1 MLSFSELIETFEPD
15 SEILPPPQW
24 FQGRT
29 VYGGLTAA
37 LALRAAVRAAPLGL
51 PPLRAAQVAFVGPA
65 SGALRFQARVL
76 RQGKSSLSADVEA
89 SSDGEPALRALFV
102 FAQPRPSRIA
112 HDFSQRPT
120 VRPPAE
126 CPRLPMHELAPR
138 FLGNFD
144 VRLAGGSA
152 PASGAANP
160 EFVAWVRHL
169 DDSGVDPD
177 VSLVA
182 LADALPPAALAS
194 FTQMAPVSSIV
205 WNFEVLAAPTARRW
219 FLLRSFSQHAAH
231 GCSVQDMEIWDES
244 GQRVLTGR
252 QSVALYQ

>member
-1 MLSFSELIETFEPD
+1 MSSFARLIEEFDPAAG
-15 SEILPPPQW
+15 ILPPPHW

-37 LALRAAVRAAPLGL
+37 LALQAAIGSAPAGL

-65 SGALRFQARVL
+65 SGALRFRPRLL
-76 RQGKSSLSADVEA
+76 RQGKYSLSIDVDAD
-89 SSDGEPALRALFV
+89 SDGEPALRALFV
-102 FAQPRPSRIA
+102 FAAARASRIA
-112 HDFSQRPT
+112 HDFSQRPQ
-120 VRPPAE
+120 VRPAGE

-152 PASGAANP
+152 PVSGAANP
-160 EFVAWVRHL
+160 EFIAWVRHL
-169 DDSGVDPD
+169 DDEGVAPA
-177 VSLVA
+177 VALVA

-194 FTQMAPVSSIV
+194 FTEMAPVSSIT
-205 WNFEVLAAPTARRW
+205 WSFELFDPPAGRGW
-219 FLLRSFSQHAAH
+219 FLLRSFSQQAAH
-231 GCSVQDMEIWDES
+231 GYSVQEMEIWDES
-244 GQRVLTGR
+244 GRRVLAGR

>member
-1 MLSFSELIETFEPD
+1 MPSFAELIEVFDPAA
-15 SEILPPPQW
+15 EILPPPHW

-37 LALRAAVRAAPLGL
+37 LALQAAIRAAPADA

-65 SGALRFQARVL
+65 SGALRFQPRVL
-76 RQGKSSLSADVEA
+76 REGKSSVSVDVEA

-102 FAQPRPSRIA
+102 FAAARASRIA
-112 HDFSQRPT
+112 HDFSQRPQA
-120 VRPPAE
+120 PAAAD
-126 CPRLPMHELAPR
+126 CPRLPQHELAPR

-144 VRLAGGSA
+144 VRIAGGS
-152 PASGAANP
+152 PPVSGAATP
-160 EFVAWVRHL
+160 EFIAWVRHL
-169 DDSGVDPD
+169 DDSGVDPA
-177 VSLVA
+177 VALVA

-194 FTQMAPVSSIV
+194 FTEMAPVSSIA
-205 WNFEVLAAPTARRW
+205 WSFELFDPPAGRGW

-231 GCSVQDMEIWDES
+231 GYSVQDMEIWDES
-244 GQRVLTGR
+244 GRRVLAGR